1 MINLG
6 KTIRYNLQS
15 SRLYSFHETNILLQW
30 QKIVEGLQTLN
41 DPFCFCVTAVFWVR
55 FAEGSVWRISTLV
68 LVEESFRCSCY
79 LLLLKYTNNNLNGC
93 VTTDARVAGW
103 IENFDTNLQSSHFSE
118 WRPFTLV
125 LPRFLS
131 LCLFSFFATSIFQ
144 VLLPPLSGGSNRG

>member
-6 KTIRYNLQS
+6 KTIWYNLQS
-15 SRLYSFHETNILLQW
+15 SRLCSFHETNILLQW

-103 IENFDTNLQSSHFSE
+103 MDRKLWHKPAELSFQWMTSVHSCFASVS
-118 WRPFTLV
+118 FTLP
-125 LPRFLS
+125 LLL
-131 LCLFSFFATSIFQ
+131 LCHLDFPGITSTVI
-144 VLLPPLSGGSNRG
+144 RR